1 MSTNL
6 RDLTREF
13 FAGTLE
19 GEDSDTRK
27 ILNESCG
34 CDGAPDSSPD
44 LPQFI
49 DIDPMSGGVMGMS
62 RGHGA
67 MSHDSAG
74 DADLIGELDRLASSM
89 HGDGGGCL
97 TSIVSALSQMMSS
110 GSDPSQVKAVWDT
123 LFTIAQAGE
132 ENAY

>member
-1 MSTNL
+1 MSVNL

-19 GEDSDTRK
+19 GEDDKTRK

-34 CDGAPDSSPD
+34 CGSAPDSSPD

-49 DIDPMSGGVMGMS
+49 DIDPIGGGVM
-62 RGHGA
+62 GHGA
-67 MSHDSAG
+67 MSHDSVA
-74 DADLIGELDRLASSM
+74 DENLIADLDRIASGM

-97 TSIVSALSQMMSS
+97 TSIVSALSQMMSEGVS
-110 GSDPSQVKAVWDT
+110 PSDARAVWDA
-123 LFTIAQAGE
+123 LFTIAQGSE
-132 ENAY
+132 DSAY